1 MKTIVK
7 TLPTGVRTE
16 HKQEGEVKVLPTG
29 VRTEH
34 KQEGK
39 IHVSTTALTVVTGN
53 PFSIETIL
61 GQNIWKK

>member
-7 TLPTGVRTE
+7 T
-16 HKQEGEVKVLPTG
+16 LPTG